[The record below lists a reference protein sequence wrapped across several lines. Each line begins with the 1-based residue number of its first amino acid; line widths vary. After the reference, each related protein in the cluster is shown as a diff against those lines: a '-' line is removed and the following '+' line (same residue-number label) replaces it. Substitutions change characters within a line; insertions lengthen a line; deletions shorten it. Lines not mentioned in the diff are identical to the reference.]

1 MLSTMTTTA
10 RDRLLDAAVAAFAE
24 HGFGGTT
31 TRDIAARAQMSP
43 AAVYVHHATK
53 EDLLFAISLRGHH
66 EALEILDA
74 ASQSGGSAVER
85 IASMVDAFSI
95 WHARN
100 SRIGRV
106 VQYEFGALT
115 PEHRSVIADL
125 RRQMEQHMR
134 DALVAGVD
142 EGVLEVSDVRG
153 TARAVLSLSV
163 DLVRWF
169 EPGGAHTADELGR
182 LHADL
187 AVRMVRRP
195 SA

>member
-1 MLSTMTTTA
+1 MSTPA
-10 RDRLLDAAVAAFAE
+10 RDRLLDAAIEAFAE
-24 HGFGGTT
+24 RGYGSTT
-31 TRDIAARAQMSP
+31 TRDIAARARMSP

-53 EDLLFAISLRGHH
+53 EDLLFAVSLRGHQR
-66 EALEILDA
+66 ALDVLSSA
-74 ASQSGGSAVER
+74 ARSEGSPVER
-85 IASMVDAFSI
+85 IAAMVRAFSQ

-100 SRIGRV
+100 SRVGRV

-115 PEHRSVIADL
+115 PEHRAVIADL
-125 RRQMEQHMR
+125 RRRMEHLMQ
-134 DALVAGVD
+134 DALAAGVG
-142 EGVLEVSDVRG
+142 EGVCEVTDLRG

-169 EPGGAHTADELGR
+169 EPGRAHTPDELGQ

-187 AVRMVRRP
+187 AVRMLRP

>member
-1 MLSTMTTTA
+1 MTVTA
-10 RDRLLDAAVAAFAE
+10 RDRLLLAATEAFAE
-24 HGFGGTT
+24 HGYGATT
-31 TRDIAARAQMSP
+31 TRDIASRAQMSP

-53 EDLLFAISLRGHH
+53 EELLFAISLAGH
-66 EALEILDA
+66 EDAMRVLAA
-74 ASQSGGSAVER
+74 ASAESDEPIER
-85 IASMVDAFSI
+85 IRAMVRAFSD

-115 PEHRSVIADL
+115 PEHRAVIADL
-125 RRQMEQHMR
+125 RRRMEQHLR

-142 EGVLEVSDVRG
+142 EGVLEVADVRG

-169 EPGGAHTADELGR
+169 EPSGAHTASELAD

-187 AVRMVRRP
+187 AIRMVRAP
-195 SA
+195 STPV

>member
-1 MLSTMTTTA
+1 MTVTA
-10 RDRLLDAAVAAFAE
+10 RDRLLKAAIEAFAE
-24 HGFGGTT
+24 HGYGATT
-31 TRDIAARAQMSP
+31 TRDIASRAEMSP

-53 EDLLFAISLRGHH
+53 EELLFAVSLAGHEDAMQVLA
-66 EALEILDA
+66 EAS
-74 ASQSGGSAVER
+74 ASSDDPVER
-85 IASMVDAFSI
+85 IRAMVRAFSH

-115 PEHRSVIADL
+115 PEHRAVIADL
-125 RRQMEQHMR
+125 RRRMEQHLQ

-142 EGVLEVSDVRG
+142 EGVLEVADVRG
-153 TARAVLSLSV
+153 TARAVLSLSI

-169 EPGGAHTADELGR
+169 EPSGAHTANEMAD

-187 AVRMVRRP
+187 AIRMLRSTLP
-195 SA
+195 PD

>member
-1 MLSTMTTTA
+1 MTTTA
-10 RDRLLDAAVAAFAE
+10 RDRLLDAAVEAFAE

-31 TRDIAARAQMSP
+31 TRDIAARAHMSP

-53 EDLLFAISLRGHH
+53 EELLFAISLRGHEH
-66 EALEILDA
+66 ALEVLANA
-74 ASQSGGSAVER
+74 ASTSDSPVEQ
-85 IASMVDAFSI
+85 IAAMVQAFSE

-106 VQYEFGALT
+106 VQYEFGALSA
-115 PEHRSVIADL
+115 EHRAIIADL
-125 RRQMEQHMR
+125 RRRMEHHLQ

-142 EGVLEVSDVRG
+142 EGVLEVTDVRG

-169 EPGGAHTADELGR
+169 EPGGAHTAAELAR

-187 AVRMVRRP
+187 AVRMLRP
-195 SA
+195 GPA